1 MQKIGFWILGL
12 LFFSFL
18 TGCQSVQTDSTRG
31 KDWDYT
37 VVPTADIPQDFAEEI
52 EQKKVNSFQMTYEDG
67 VYLYIA
73 VGYGEQNSGG
83 YSIQL
88 QGLYEK
94 GEDLCVET
102 TLTGPEDDVVVSDK
116 ASFPYIV
123 IKTEKTDKNVVFS
136 Q

>member
-1 MQKIGFWILGL
+1 MKKLRILMLGL
-12 LFFSFL
+12 LMLSMFS
-18 TGCQSVQTDSTRG
+18 GCQSVQNDSQRG

-37 VVPTADIPQDFAEEI
+37 VVPSADIPEDLAGEI
-52 EQKKVNSFQMTYEDG
+52 EQKKINSFQMTYEDG
-67 VYLYIA
+67 IWMYIA
-73 VGYGEQNSGG
+73 IGYGEQESGG
-83 YSIQL
+83 YSIQV

-102 TLTGPEDDVVVSDK
+102 TLTGPAEDDVHSDK
-116 ASFPYIV
+116 TSYPYLV